1 MTGEVIAGHGPVIAG
16 LTGNLSAAAFAP
28 AIALWREWNAKINVI
43 SRKDEDNIY
52 AHHILHSLAIY
63 EYLQRHYV
71 FQVGQNSSHLEQN
84 RPFLSPVG
92 QKSAHLEHGAVAP
105 EGRATRGTEAGG
117 PSRRDGGVSE
127 ANSRRGK
134 QPPVAILDLGTG
146 GGFPGIPLAIAMP
159 EAQFT
164 LCDSIGKKV
173 RVAQAVAE
181 GLGLKN
187 VKCVQARA
195 EELPGSW
202 DWVVSRAV
210 TSLENLYPWVK
221 GRFRRSIIC
230 LKGGDV
236 ASEIDALQKRFKIPA
251 ENIRVWPISEWLP
264 DDPYYAEK
272 FVVEISA
279 QAL

>member
-1 MTGEVIAGHGPVIAG
+1 MTEAD
-16 LTGNLSAAAFAP
+16 FAQ
-28 AIALWREWNAKINVI
+28 AIALWREWNGKINVI

-52 AHHILHSLAIY
+52 AHHILHSLAIW
-63 EYLQRHYV
+63 EYLNHFYCH
-71 FQVGQNSSHLEQN
+71 SEE
-84 RPFLSPVG
+84 PF
-92 QKSAHLEHGAVAP
+92 
-105 EGRATRGTEAGG
+105 RATK
-117 PSRRDGGVSE
+117 
-127 ANSRRGK
+127 NLN
-134 QPPVAILDLGTG
+134 ILDLGTG
-146 GGFPGIPLAIAMP
+146 GGFPGIPLAMAMP

-187 VKCVQARA
+187 VTCVHARA
-195 EELPGSW
+195 EELPGQW

-221 GRFRRSIIC
+221 GRYRHSIIC

-236 ASEIDALQKRFKIPA
+236 AAEIADLQKRFKVPA
-251 ENIRVWPISEWLP
+251 PNIRVWPISEWLK
-264 DDPYYAEK
+264 DPYYAEK
-272 FVVEISA
+272 YVVEISA